1 MTGPAICFELSQKL
15 QIKSCIRG
23 TDIIV
28 WGPLLDDLDFLAL
41 PKNLIAFLTN
51 YLRTYFLLH
60 GFCFLLCFF
69 FPLGAWITG
78 EWVKGRR
85 GG

>member
-69 FPLGAWITG
+69 FSP
-78 EWVKGRR
+78 
-85 GG
+85 

>member
-1 MTGPAICFELSQKL
+1 VCFELSQKL

-23 TDIIV
+23 TEIIV

-51 YLRTYFLLH
+51 YLRTYFLLR

-69 FPLGAWITG
+69 FPPLSTWITG
-78 EWVKGRR
+78 EWVKGR
-85 GG
+85 GGG